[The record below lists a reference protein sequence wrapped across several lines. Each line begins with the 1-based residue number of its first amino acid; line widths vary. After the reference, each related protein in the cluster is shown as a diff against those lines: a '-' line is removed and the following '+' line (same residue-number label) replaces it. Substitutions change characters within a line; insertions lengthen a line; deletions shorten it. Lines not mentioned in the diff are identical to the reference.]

1 VGDARGKGGAAVA
14 AGHAEPAAVDHH
26 RLAPAAG
33 AAAGAVGHRLADGCF
48 VAAAPLQRIST
59 PAPEHGFGFSGLAVR
74 LGNQLGSRYTR
85 PTGRAGRAAWPGTA
99 HGTAPNKNVPCR
111 PIGPEMKPGSARS
124 LDKLLYIYFFINFV
138 FLIKNLFNIIKCKLK
153 IYDFTLNNIIKIV
166 YIIFLP
172 SRTISCRAN
181 RADHR
186 V

>member
-85 PTGRAGRAAWPGTA
+85 PTGRAGRARAFWAWPVARHRIKT
-99 HGTAPNKNVPCR
+99 CR
-111 PIGPEMKPGSARS
+111 VGPPGLR
-124 LDKLLYIYFFINFV
+124 
-138 FLIKNLFNIIKCKLK
+138 
-153 IYDFTLNNIIKIV
+153 
-166 YIIFLP
+166 
-172 SRTISCRAN
+172 
-181 RADHR
+181 
-186 V
+186 